1 MTWHKLTAGFVS
13 AILVAFLSRLIPH
26 PPNLTGVISLSL
38 FAGYFVNNV
47 WLSITGVIITMLL
60 SDSILGFH
68 NLMPVVYGTLILC
81 VFIPRIIGNGFIRKY
96 LISPFVASL
105 LFFIITNF
113 FVWLGSGIYQH
124 NLKGLIQCYVA
135 AIPFGLNTL
144 LGTIIYLPLYELLS
158 IITEKQI
165 IRRLFVSPNKQ

>member
-1 MTWHKLTAGFVS
+1 MTWHKLTAGFIS
-13 AILVAFLSRLIPH
+13 AILVALVSRLIPH
-26 PPNLTGVISLSL
+26 PPNLTGIISLSL
-38 FAGYFVNNV
+38 FAGYFVNNP
-47 WLSITGVIITMLL
+47 WLSIVGVIFTMLI

-81 VFIPRIIGNGFIRKY
+81 VFVPKIIGDGFIRKY
-96 LISPFVASL
+96 LVSPIVASL

-113 FVWLGSGIYQH
+113 FVWLGSGIYSH

-144 LGTIIYLPLYELLS
+144 LGTLIYLPLYEMIALV
-158 IITEKQI
+158 IEKQV
-165 IRRLFVSPNKQ
+165 IRKLFVSMKQ